1 MPPPRTTFRW
11 SWAVPRI
18 ALLAALVWGDVR
30 TLLDNETWN
39 VFGGLTL
46 AIHEG
51 GHLLFGPFGQ
61 WLTIAG
67 GSLTQIL
74 APIVAGVMLRRQGD
88 RYGVAVVGTWLAY
101 SLTNLAAYVG
111 DARAMALQLVGFSD
125 DPLHD
130 WNYLLDSVHL
140 LPYDTRLA
148 GLVRLLAWGTLF
160 ASVLLAWRVL
170 ADGVSRGVHPL
181 SNSRDVANGVGD
193 DGTVHV
199 ELRDPAG
206 PQQSTRGG

>member
-1 MPPPRTTFRW
+1 MIRRPYAGRLTTMPTTFRW
-11 SWAVPRI
+11 SWAIPRI

-61 WLTIAG
+61 WLMIAG
-67 GSLTQIL
+67 GSLTQVL
-74 APIVAGVMLRRQGD
+74 APIIAGVLLLRQGD
-88 RYGVAVVGTWLAY
+88 RYGVAVAGTWLAY
-101 SLTNLAAYVG
+101 SLTNLAAYIA
-111 DARAMALQLVGFSD
+111 DARTMALHLVGFSD
-125 DPLHD
+125 DPMHD
-130 WNYLLDSVHL
+130 WNYLLGSVDL

-148 GLVRLLAWGTLF
+148 GLVRFLAWGTLF

-170 ADGVSRGVHPL
+170 SRGQL
-181 SNSRDVANGVGD
+181 GG
-193 DGTVHV
+193 
-199 ELRDPAG
+199 AG
-206 PQQSTRGG
+206 PSDIRHPV